1 MANGGGFVLDARLA
15 QDTVWICDWPLCGVL
30 LMNDRR
36 YPWLVLV
43 PRRAGAVEAFD
54 LSPADQALQWREV
67 MHAALLLKGASGCRK
82 INVGALGN
90 IVSQLHVHIVGR
102 SEGDF
107 AWPGPVWG
115 KGEALRFDADALSA
129 EVARWRGLLRPPAD

>member
-1 MANGGGFVLDARLA
+1 MSSGEFVLDQRLA
-15 QDTVWICDWPLCGVL
+15 NDTAFVCDWALSRVL
-30 LMNDRR
+30 LMNDTR

-43 PRRAGAVEAFD
+43 PRRAGAVEVFD

-67 MHAALLLKGASGCRK
+67 AHAGLLLKGASGCGK
-82 INVGALGN
+82 VNIGALGN
-90 IVSQLHVHIVGR
+90 IVSQLHIHIVGR
-102 SEGDF
+102 SQGDF

-115 KGEALRFDADALSA
+115 KGEAVRFDAAALSA

>member
-1 MANGGGFVLDARLA
+1 MSSGEFVLDPRLA
-15 QDTVWICDWPLCGVL
+15 NDTAFVCDWAVSRVL
-30 LMNDRR
+30 LMDDRR

-43 PRRAGAVEAFD
+43 PRRAGMVEPFD
-54 LSPADQALQWREV
+54 LPLADQTALWREV
-67 MHAALLLKGASGCRK
+67 MHAAGLLKGDRACGK
-82 INVGALGN
+82 VNVGALGN

-102 SEGDF
+102 GQGDF

-115 KGEALRFDADALSA
+115 KGEAVRFGADAIAA